1 VPLFKTSIMKRL
13 AKADQKRIKG
23 GLPMLPNCGGACY
36 YVKNGQLI
44 TSFCTTG
51 RTTFTTVG
59 YGCVCQGSGGLLC
72 PPPPL
77 P

>member
-1 VPLFKTSIMKRL
+1 MKRL
-13 AKADQKRIKG
+13 AKNEQKRIKG
-23 GLPMLPNCGGACY
+23 GIPYLLNCGGPCH

-44 TSFCTTG
+44 SSICTTG
-51 RTTFTTVG
+51 FTSFTSVG

-72 PPPPL
+72 PPPAL